1 MKEKS
6 DWDIIG
12 DWLEKKN
19 AELNEKY
26 PDCPVAI
33 ELRKAHREPCD
44 INIDVGIDE
53 LAEVASLAF
62 HGLMIEGAHHKQWC
76 LEEILRIMGIDLEHA
91 RRYFNEYGYDWES
104 GVPS

>member
-1 MKEKS
+1 MVEDYLKT
-6 DWDIIG
+6 
-12 DWLEKKN
+12 L
-19 AELNEKY
+19 
-26 PDCPVAI
+26 DCPVNI
-33 ELRKAHREPCD
+33 EVRKAHRESCD